1 MKKRNLMRAMDRYHR
16 LYRRYIMELK
26 TLNIPQ
32 TANLHWMIRQGFSDT
47 EIKNQL
53 GIPWTTIKVFREAY
67 NYKFFV

>member
-32 TANLHWMIRQGFSDT
+32 TANLHWMIRKGFSDT

-53 GIPWTTIKVFREAY
+53 
-67 NYKFFV
+67 

>member
-1 MKKRNLMRAMDRYHR
+1 
-16 LYRRYIMELK
+16 MELK

-32 TANLHWMIRQGFSDT
+32 TANLHWMIRKGFSDT

-67 NYKFFV
+67 NYKFFM